1 MGNGVDGEASF
12 FFLFLM
18 FSNECFF
25 GEKRN
30 RIYEWE
36 KILDW
41 KRKCSYDFCYHFE
54 IELFCDIN
62 FIFYPNSKNRL
73 FNNETCSL
81 IAMIFIS
88 IGKI

>member
-12 FFLFLM
+12 FFSFFDVFERM
-18 FSNECFF
+18 FFWREEESNL
-25 GEKRN
+25 GMG
-30 RIYEWE
+30 

-41 KRKCSYDFCYHFE
+41 KRKCSHDFCYHFE